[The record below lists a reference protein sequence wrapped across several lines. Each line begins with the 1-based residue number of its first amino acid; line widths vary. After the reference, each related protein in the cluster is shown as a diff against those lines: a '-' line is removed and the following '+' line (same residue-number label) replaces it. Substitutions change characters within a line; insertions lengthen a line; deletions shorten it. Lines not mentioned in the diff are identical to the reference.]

1 MAFDFS
7 PIILSVKVAI
17 AAVFIVVCFSIPI
30 ATLMAKREFTGKA
43 LLESVLT
50 LPLVLPPSVVG
61 FILLY
66 LFGKNGPMGI
76 LLANWFN
83 VTVVFSIWGAIIAAA
98 VVSFPMM
105 YQSVKAAIESVDP
118 QLERAAYTLGASK
131 LRVFF
136 TVTLP
141 LARNGCIAGFVLAFA
156 RSLGEFGATLM
167 LAGNIPGKTS
177 TMPLAIYFASES
189 GNTRE
194 AWILVSIMVLFSF
207 LVIFGLN
214 HWGKGKKNGVPSA
227 GRIIKW

>member
-1 MAFDFS
+1 MDFDFS
-7 PIILSVKVAI
+7 PIILSVKVAT
-17 AAVFIVVCFSIPI
+17 AAVFIVVILAIPI
-30 ATLMAKREFTGKA
+30 ATFMAKNRFPGKA
-43 LLESVLT
+43 VLESILT

-66 LFGKNGPMGI
+66 LFGKNGPIGKF
-76 LLANWFN
+76 LGEVFG

-118 QLERAAYTLGASK
+118 QLERAARTLGAGE

-136 TVTLP
+136 TITIP
-141 LARNGCIAGFVLAFA
+141 LAWNGVIAGFVLAFA

-167 LAGNIPGKTS
+167 LAGNIPGRTS

-194 AWILVSIMVLFSF
+194 AWVLVAIMVLFSF

-214 HWGKGKKNGVPSA
+214 RWNKGNGKNSE
-227 GRIIKW
+227 GRMA